1 MQKNINFS
9 TNNHTLPMIISQFT
23 HELRNPLSLIFSE
36 FQLFLSNHP
45 EASDWKETAEI
56 QEQLD
61 YIKEL
66 LNEFSNYNNANRL
79 SVKPANIAEILQHT
93 ADFFRPTLDY
103 LGIRLVTEIPAELP
117 IIPLDTVKFRQAL
130 INLLRNAQEA
140 ISHEHGEIHLCAC
153 CTTPDEITITIQ
165 DNGCGI
171 LPEHLHNIDAPF
183 ITHKAS
189 GTGLGLAITKQII
202 EAHGG
207 CMIIQ
212 STPQIGTT
220 ISLTLPNSML

>member
-1 MQKNINFS
+1 MQKNINFPANS
-9 TNNHTLPMIISQFT
+9 PTLPMIISKFT

-45 EASDWKETAEI
+45 EASGWKETAEI
-56 QEQLD
+56 QEQLE

-79 SVKPANIAEILQHT
+79 SLKSVNVAEILLHT
-93 ADFFRPTLDY
+93 ADSFYPTLDY
-103 LGIRLVTEIPAELP
+103 LGIRLITEIPSTLP

-140 ISHEHGEIHLCAC
+140 ISHEHGEIYMRAC
-153 CTTPDEITITIQ
+153 CINAAEITITIQ

-171 LPEHLHNIDAPF
+171 LPERLPNIDTPF
-183 ITHKAS
+183 VTYKAS
-189 GTGLGLAITKQII
+189 GTGLGLAITRQII

-207 CMIIQ
+207 RMTIQ

-220 ISLTLPNSML
+220 VSLTLPVSTL